1 MKNAKEALKHLED
14 IETALKEDALM
25 TFTNGYELGSAV
37 LYIREYLEEL
47 NQKGE

>member
-14 IETALKEDALM
+14 IEGSLKDDILLS
-25 TFTNGYELGSAV
+25 FDKGYKLGSAV

-47 NQKGE
+47 TQKGE